1 MTLERIATS
10 NVTAGGLIEVDAISL
25 DIELYGSPSHEGAFM
40 ITGRVPVDAVP
51 RPFLSNE
58 WKNLAML
65 DGYLSGLTP
74 VSANELINRG
84 SAMYEE
90 LTETGL
96 VAHSQT

>member
-1 MTLERIATS
+1 MTLERIATR

-25 DIELYGSPSHEGAFM
+25 DIELYGSPSDGDAFM

-51 RPFLSNE
+51 RPVLSNE
-58 WKNLAML
+58 WENLAML
-65 DGYLSGLTP
+65 DGYFSGVTP
-74 VSANELINRG
+74 VSANELIHRG

-90 LTETGL
+90 LTKAGL